1 VGDNSEGDPHGGQ
14 QADRRQRQGAV
25 KKRSQLKTKPGG
37 AAAWTKRN
45 KKGWGVHG
53 GKKAG
58 QEEKGSREVQG
69 CATREVLI

>member
-45 KKGWGVHG
+45 K
-53 GKKAG
+53 AG